1 LCGRFDIGKAH
12 EKIEKSPVIATF
24 MPSAAPGFDLFNEW
38 SQTPPRT
45 SEPARFLKDVQQ
57 QAIATDHDKIASITF
72 PIPSITPWAA
82 LSALGKAHHRHVY
95 YDSPQP
101 WALVGLDVAVGY
113 SGAGAARFDQAQQFI
128 QSWRSQFVYAEP
140 IAKTVFAGRFFC
152 SATFFNQPSPQPS
165 PQLYNQPA
173 NQSSAPSFE
182 ASDCAPFAP
191 VYVFVPRVQVMTMDG
206 ASTVTFNC
214 LMRADTDIEA
224 MVNRVQ
230 AQILTLNATTSIGEA
245 RSASQKIVVKDVAAF
260 EQTVAGALSQV
271 SHSVD
276 SLHKVVLA
284 DVMDVVAPQAVD
296 VVRSLQTLRKNHPDC
311 TVFSVGNGRGQSFIG
326 ASPERLLSINEG
338 QLTTDALAGSAS
350 RGKTPN
356 ADRAIGQ
363 SLLDSEK
370 ERYEHRVVVDFIVRQ
385 LRSLNLIPHH
395 AANPKLLQ
403 LLHIQHLHTPI
414 TATLDPAKISPLDIL
429 AKLHP
434 TPAVAGLPREPA
446 CQLIS
451 QHETF
456 DRSLY
461 AAPLGWIDTRGN
473 SEFIVGIRSAL
484 IDGCKARLYAGAGI
498 VAGSE
503 PAKELAEI
511 RLKLQTL
518 LNALV

>member
-1 LCGRFDIGKAH
+1 
-12 EKIEKSPVIATF
+12 
-24 MPSAAPGFDLFNEW
+24 MPSVAPGFDLFKEW
-38 SQTPPRT
+38 PTTTPQA
-45 SEPARFLKDVQQ
+45 SEPACFLRHAQQ
-57 QAIATDHDKIASITF
+57 QAIATNHAKIASITF
-72 PIPSITPWAA
+72 PIPPIAPWAA
-82 LSALGKAHHRHVY
+82 LSILGKAHHRHVY

-101 WALVGLDVAVGY
+101 WALVGLDVAVGC
-113 SGAGAARFDQAQQFI
+113 SGTGPTRFDQAQRFI
-128 QSWRSQFVYAEP
+128 QTWRSQFIYAEP
-140 IAKTVFAGRFFC
+140 IAKTVFSGRFFC
-152 SATFFNQPSPQPS
+152 SATFFNQPSQPL
-165 PQLYNQPA
+165 PNATDP
-173 NQSSAPSFE
+173 
-182 ASDCAPFAP
+182 APFEP
-191 VYVFVPRVQVMTMDG
+191 VYVFVPRVQVMTMG
-206 ASTVTFNC
+206 LASTVTFNC
-214 LMRADTDIEA
+214 LMTAATDVDA
-224 MVNRVQ
+224 MAHQIQ
-230 AQILTLNATTSIGEA
+230 AQILALNAAPAIGEA
-245 RSASQKIVVKDVAAF
+245 RAASQKTVVKDVAAF
-260 EQTVAGALSQV
+260 EKTVAGALSQINEN
-271 SHSVD
+271 D
-276 SLHKVVLA
+276 LLHKVVLA

-311 TVFSVGNGRGQSFIG
+311 TVFSVGNGQGQSFIG

-350 RGKTPN
+350 RGDTSD
-356 ADRAIGQ
+356 ADKVIGQ
-363 SLLDSEK
+363 ALLDSEK
-370 ERYEHRVVVDFIVRQ
+370 ERYEHRVVVEFIARQ

-395 AANPKLLQ
+395 ATAPRLLQ

-414 TATLDPAKISPLDIL
+414 TATLNPNTISPLDVL

-434 TPAVAGLPREPA
+434 TPAVAGLPRAAA

-511 RLKLQTL
+511 KLKLQTL